1 MSEEDK
7 SNLVI
12 VTQNEECKANSAL
25 DALAD
30 VHQLEFESLMK
41 SNEVGVRKFFQA
53 KGCDDIGEALAM
65 QGVTGSNLHIL
76 SADNID
82 ALGLRLGQTLA
93 LKNFIFQMKFIA
105 KSKQRVEEIWSR
117 EECEA
122 ETEHTHVDGPCAE
135 CLQMFDWIHDLKGVI
150 CRGGGDGPG
159 THDLP
164 RSSYVLTNSTLKF
177 ITSKWADGFP
187 EDEERQHERREGLF
201 CFKGGFHKPP
211 QYRTSVDNIDLCT
224 IEDVD
229 HYVLSKKKKKNVL
242 DVWQRCTGW
251 GEETESQPAEIVVS
265 YVDKGSDDA
274 KARKQAIL
282 KVNEKDVE
290 ELTGSILAARSAAL
304 RAMEHAHGSSEA

>member
-1 MSEEDK
+1 M
-7 SNLVI
+7 
-12 VTQNEECKANSAL
+12 
-25 DALAD
+25 
-30 VHQLEFESLMK
+30 
-41 SNEVGVRKFFQA
+41 G
-53 KGCDDIGEALAM
+53 
-65 QGVTGSNLHIL
+65 
-76 SADNID
+76 
-82 ALGLRLGQTLA
+82 GLRLGQTLA

-117 EECEA
+117 EECDP
-122 ETEHTHVDGPCAE
+122 ETETSHVLGPCE
-135 CLQMFDWIHDLKGVI
+135 PFIRTFDWIPEWIPSCCGESI
-150 CRGGGDGPG
+150 CGESIICWGSDDPG
-159 THDLP
+159 AHELP
-164 RSSYVLTNSTLKF
+164 RSAYVLTNSTLKF

-187 EDEERQHERREGLF
+187 EDEERAKEHREGIL
-201 CFKGGFHKPP
+201 CFKGSLHKPP

-242 DVWQRCTGW
+242 DVWQRCSGYQ
-251 GEETESQPAEIVVS
+251 EETQCQPAEIVVS

-304 RAMEHAHGSSEA
+304 RAIEHHPHHE